1 MCTNNKS
8 SPFFTMPEAT
18 TVLNQLQHLLPL
30 QEFQG
35 FVNAHKADRYTKKL
49 SCKDQL
55 TILLYAQ
62 ATGKNSLREI
72 ETALRIQDST
82 WYHLGLDTVARSTLA
97 AANEKRSY
105 GIYESLFYEVL
116 KKCKSF
122 SFGTASFSFDNDLY
136 ALDATTIDLCLS
148 LFPWA
153 HFRTEKGAIKLH
165 TLFDVR
171 NQIPELILM
180 TDGKAADITMARKID
195 LGKLAAGS
203 IITFDRGYNDYAF
216 LNSVHQAKHSFVARL
231 KDNANILLLE
241 SFAVSEK
248 GVLKDER
255 IGFVLE
261 KALKDYPEDL
271 RLVTYHD
278 EEHDVTYHFL
288 TNNFKLSAKTIADI
302 YKARWQIEL
311 FFKWIKQ
318 HLKIKTFLGTSKNAV
333 LTQIWVAMIYY
344 LLLAWIKFQ
353 TKFAGSLLDL
363 TWIIKEML
371 LHKVSIIDLLSLSPK
386 TAVLIAARAS
396 PSQLSLL

>member
-1 MCTNNKS
+1 
-8 SPFFTMPEAT
+8 MPNTT

-30 QEFQG
+30 DEFQT
-35 FVNAHKADRYTKKL
+35 FVNLQKADKYTKKL

-62 ATGKNSLREI
+62 ATGKDSLREI

-82 WYHLGLDTVARSTLA
+82 WYHLGLETVARSTLA
-97 AANEKRSY
+97 SANEKRPY
-105 GIYESLFYEVL
+105 GIYESLFYELL

-122 SFGTASFSFDNDLY
+122 SFGTASFSFENDLY
-136 ALDATTIDLCLS
+136 AIDSTTINLCLA

-165 TLFDVR
+165 TLFNVR
-171 NQIPELILM
+171 SQIPELIIM
-180 TDGKAADITMARKID
+180 SDGKEADITMVREMD
-195 LGKLAAGS
+195 LRKLAFGS
-203 IITFDRGYNDYAF
+203 ILTFDRGYNDYAF
-216 LNSVHQAKHSFVARL
+216 LYSIHQAKHTFVARL
-231 KDNANILLLE
+231 KDDANILPLK
-241 SFAVSEK
+241 SFAVTEK
-248 GVLKDER
+248 GVLKDEY

-261 KALKDYPEDL
+261 EALEDYPEDL
-271 RLVTYHD
+271 RLVTYYDEVHD
-278 EEHDVTYHFL
+278 KTYRFI
-288 TNNFKLSAKTIADI
+288 TNNFTFSAKTIADI

-333 LTQIWVAMIYY
+333 LTQIWVAMTYY

-353 TKFAGSLLDL
+353 TKFKGSLLDL

-371 LHKVSIIDLLSLSPK
+371 LHHVSLINLLNLTPK
-386 TAVLIAARAS
+386 TLPMALARDA
-396 PSQLSLL
+396 PLQPAFLGI

>member
-1 MCTNNKS
+1 MSHVN
-8 SPFFTMPEAT
+8 

-30 QEFQG
+30 DEFQN
-35 FVNAHKADRYTKKL
+35 FVNLNKADKYTKKL

-62 ATGKNSLREI
+62 ATGKDSLREI

-82 WYHLGLDTVARSTLA
+82 WYHLGLETVARSTLG
-97 AANEKRSY
+97 AANKKRPY
-105 GIYESLFYEVL
+105 EIYESLFYELL
-116 KKCKSF
+116 KNCKGF
-122 SFGTASFSFDNDLY
+122 SFGTASFAFENNLY
-136 ALDATTIDLCLS
+136 AIDATTINLCLA

-165 TLFDVR
+165 TLFNIR
-171 NQIPELILM
+171 NQIPELILV
-180 TDGKAADITMARKID
+180 TDGKEADITMAKKMNLRE
-195 LGKLAAGS
+195 LAFGS
-203 IITFDRGYNDYAF
+203 IITFDRGYNDYGF
-216 LNSVHQAKHSFVARL
+216 LYSIHQAKQTFVARL
-231 KDNANILLLE
+231 KNNANILSLE
-241 SFAVSEK
+241 SFPVTEK

-261 KALKDYPEDL
+261 EALKDYPEDL

-278 EEHDVTYHFL
+278 EVHNITYHFL
-288 TNNFKLSAKTIADI
+288 TNNFIFSAKTISDI

-353 TKFAGSLLDL
+353 TKFSGTLLDL

-371 LHKVSIIDLLSLSPK
+371 LRNISIINLLNLSRK
-386 TAVLIAARAS
+386 IAVQVAARAS

>member
-1 MCTNNKS
+1 MQNH
-8 SPFFTMPEAT
+8 T

-30 QEFQG
+30 NEFQG
-35 FVNAHKADRYTKKL
+35 FVNLQKTDKYTKKL
-49 SCKDQL
+49 SCKNQL

-62 ATGKNSLREI
+62 ATGKNSLHEI

-82 WYHLGLDTVARSTLA
+82 WHHLGLGTVARSTLA
-97 AANEKRSY
+97 DANEKRPY
-105 GIYESLFYEVL
+105 GIYESLFYELL
-116 KKCKSF
+116 KKCKGF
-122 SFGTASFSFDNDLY
+122 SFGTASFSFENDLY
-136 ALDATTIDLCLS
+136 AMDATTINLCLS

-153 HFRTEKGAIKLH
+153 HFRAEKEAIKLH
-165 TLFDVR
+165 TLFNVR
-171 NQIPELILM
+171 SQIPELIHV
-180 TDGKAADITMARKID
+180 TDGKGADITMTRKID
-195 LGKLAAGS
+195 LRKLAFGS

-216 LNSVHQAKHSFVARL
+216 LYSIHKAKHTFVARL
-231 KDNANILLLE
+231 KDDAHILPLK
-241 SFAVSEK
+241 SFVVTEK

-261 KALKDYPEDL
+261 EALEDYPEDL

-278 EEHDVTYHFL
+278 EIHNKTYRFL
-288 TNNFKLSAKTIADI
+288 TNNFEFSAKTIADI

-353 TKFAGSLLDL
+353 TIFKGSLLDL

-371 LHKVSIIDLLSLSPK
+371 LRNISIINLLNLSPK
-386 TAVLIAARAS
+386 TAALIAARAS
-396 PSQLSLL
+396 PSQFALF

>member
-1 MCTNNKS
+1 
-8 SPFFTMPEAT
+8 MPNAT

-30 QEFQG
+30 DEFQT
-35 FVNAHKADRYTKKL
+35 FVNVRKADKYTKKL

-62 ATGKNSLREI
+62 ATGKDSLREI

-82 WYHLGLDTVARSTLA
+82 WYHLGLETVARSTLG
-97 AANEKRSY
+97 AANKKRPY
-105 GIYESLFYEVL
+105 EIYESLFYEL
-116 KKCKSF
+116 LQKCKGF
-122 SFGTASFSFDNDLY
+122 SFGTATFSFENDLY
-136 ALDATTIDLCLS
+136 AIDATTINLCLA

-153 HFRTEKGAIKLH
+153 RFRAEKGAIKLH
-165 TLFDVR
+165 TLFNIR
-171 NQIPELILM
+171 NQIPELILV
-180 TDGKAADITMARKID
+180 TDGKGADITIAKKMD
-195 LGKLAAGS
+195 LQKLAFGS
-203 IITFDRGYNDYAF
+203 IITFDRGYNDYGF
-216 LNSVHQAKHSFVARL
+216 LYSIHEAKHTFVARL
-231 KDNANILLLE
+231 KDNANILSLE
-241 SFAVSEK
+241 SFTVAEK

-261 KALKDYPEDL
+261 EALRDYPEDL

-278 EEHDVTYHFL
+278 DIHNVTYHFL
-288 TNNFKLSAKTIADI
+288 TNNFEFSAKTIADI

-353 TKFAGSLLDL
+353 TKFKGTLLDL

-371 LHKVSIIDLLSLSPK
+371 LRNISIINLLNLSQK
-386 TAVLIAARAS
+386 TATQVAARAS
-396 PSQLSLL
+396 PSQLSFL

>member
-1 MCTNNKS
+1 MQN
-8 SPFFTMPEAT
+8 AT

-30 QEFQG
+30 QEFQS
-35 FVNAHKADRYTKKL
+35 FVNLQKADRYTKRL

-82 WYHLGLDTVARSTLA
+82 WYHLGIETVARSTLA
-97 AANEKRSY
+97 AANEKRPHA
-105 GIYESLFYEVL
+105 IYESLFYELL
-116 KKCKSF
+116 KKCKGF
-122 SFGTASFSFDNDLY
+122 SSGTASFSFDNGLY
-136 ALDATTIDLCLS
+136 AIDSTTVDLCLS

-153 HFRTEKGAIKLH
+153 HFRSAKGAIKLH
-165 TLFDVR
+165 TLFNVR
-171 NQIPELILM
+171 DQIPELVLV
-180 TDGKAADITMARKID
+180 TDGKEADITMARKID
-195 LGKLAAGS
+195 LQKLASGS

-216 LNSVHQAKHSFVARL
+216 LYSIKQAKHTFVARL
-231 KDNANILLLE
+231 KDKANILPLE
-241 SFAVSEK
+241 SYAITEK

-261 KALKDYPEDL
+261 EALKDYPEDL

-278 EEHDVTYHFL
+278 EVQNKTYHFL
-288 TNNFKLSAKTIADI
+288 TNNFEFSAKTIADI

-333 LTQIWVAMIYY
+333 LTQIWIAMTYY

-353 TKFAGSLLDL
+353 TRFKGSLLDL
-363 TWIIKEML
+363 TWIINEMIL
-371 LHKVSIIDLLSLSPK
+371 RNTSIINLLNLSPK
-386 TAVLIAARAS
+386 TAILVCARAD